1 MTAAILIARLIIG
14 LGVAAHGSQKL
25 FGWFGGGG
33 VSGTAAYMESLGY
46 RPGTLYALASGF
58 GELLGGLLVAVG
70 VLNGIGPALVILVML
85 VAILTVHL
93 PNGYFNANKGWELPA
108 ANIAAALAFDYSG
121 FGKYSLDRVIDFP
134 FYSTQ
139 IRWVLIGAAIV
150 LALLTYATR
159 HRRAQQPTPSA

>member
-1 MTAAILIARLIIG
+1 MNVAILIARLIIG

-33 VSGTAAYMESLGY
+33 ISGTASYMESLGY
-46 RPGTLYALASGF
+46 RPGALYALASGL
-58 GELLGGLLVAVG
+58 GELGGGLLVAAG

-93 PNGYFNANKGWELPA
+93 PNGYFNSNKGWELPA
-108 ANIAAALAFDYSG
+108 ANIAAALTFDYAG
-121 FGKYSLDRVIDFP
+121 FGKYSLDRLIHFP
-134 FYSTQ
+134 FYSQQ
-139 IRWVLIGAAIV
+139 IRWELIAAAAV

-159 HRRAQQPTPSA
+159 HRRVQQPTPSA